1 MYRCIVF
8 ALVSSVAVEKVH
20 FHQLKLLFDA
30 LPHIAAV
37 SAVDVVVIPKI
48 VYKSISILRR

>member
-8 ALVSSVAVEKVH
+8 ALFSSVAVEKVH